1 MKAPNKIYIPLTE
14 GQDIL
19 TNDWS
24 GVPMFQDSGEAV
36 VENVEYIRKDSLLE
50 WAEDYLQKADNLEMW
65 FTMNTVINKLKS
77 M

>member
-1 MKAPNKIYIPLTE
+1 
-14 GQDIL
+14 
-19 TNDWS
+19 
-24 GVPMFQDSGEAV
+24 MFQDSGEAV